1 MTEKNNID
9 LISEEIIIKD
19 KEELEQ
25 LKKDPNT
32 VLGTYQRAK
41 FTGFGTYGKYDINDR
56 VNELMKLCK
65 KEYPTIDNY
74 LLWVQVVDYILKD
87 ELKVDT
93 TIDEHAKEL
102 YENYMK
108 ERDKREYQTVQL
120 LDENNNPIEVK

>member
-1 MTEKNNID
+1 
-9 LISEEIIIKD
+9 
-19 KEELEQ
+19 
-25 LKKDPNT
+25 
-32 VLGTYQRAK
+32 
-41 FTGFGTYGKYDINDR
+41 
-56 VNELMKLCK
+56 MKLCK

-93 TIDEHAKEL
+93 TIDENAKEL